1 MEGNKKKN
9 YIEKSDFLQA
19 MTESQSLGQP
29 TEKYAEG
36 CMLIANH
43 LLQSRQFRGYSIHL
57 KEDMLSNALVCC
69 MKAINKFNI
78 EKTNNAFGYITRTI
92 WTSFIMV
99 LRQHYRYINLKNKL
113 MEHQLELMD
122 DQTAKR
128 TLKMWNDSGW
138 KGNDYGN
145 DGTDNDND

>member
-1 MEGNKKKN
+1 M
-9 YIEKSDFLQA
+9 
-19 MTESQSLGQP
+19 
-29 TEKYAEG
+29 
-36 CMLIANH
+36 
-43 LLQSRQFRGYSIHL
+43 
-57 KEDMLSNALVCC
+57 SNALVCC

-113 MEHQLELMD
+113 MEHQLEMMD

-128 TLKMWNDSGW
+128 TLKMWNDSNW
-138 KGNDYGN
+138 RNDYGQTT
-145 DGTDNDND
+145 DDND

>member
-1 MEGNKKKN
+1 
-9 YIEKSDFLQA
+9 
-19 MTESQSLGQP
+19 
-29 TEKYAEG
+29 
-36 CMLIANH
+36 
-43 LLQSRQFRGYSIHL
+43 
-57 KEDMLSNALVCC
+57 

-113 MEHQLELMD
+113 MEHQLEMMD

-138 KGNDYGN
+138 KGNDYGTT
-145 DGTDNDND
+145 DDND

>member
-19 MTESQSLGQP
+19 MTESQALGQP

-113 MEHQLELMD
+113 MEHQLEMMD

-128 TLKMWNDSGW
+128 TLKMWNDSNW
-138 KGNDYGN
+138 RNDYGQTT
-145 DGTDNDND
+145 DDND